1 MSKKD
6 RWLTEI
12 AFITAVLPL
21 IFIAFILKLL
31 PARIPITNI
40 NIVDVKVEYANK
52 YNNLI
57 TGLFCLV
64 PLMIVAISRFIK
76 NKLPEYKNYS
86 AILIMSM
93 VLSVAFSAII
103 IKGLAAQIQNVDDLK
118 SFDFI
123 GFGAVL
129 ICIFIALMGTV
140 TRYRKVGSKFWAI
153 NNRFTRS
160 SASIWK
166 TVHHN
171 AASVQTPVFVF
182 VGVVL
187 SFVRGYPTLIILFS
201 ALFLFI
207 VWTFV
212 HSYIIKS
219 VFEKRRKEN
228 GIEVG
233 GGV

>member
-1 MSKKD
+1 MTKRE

-12 AFITAVLPL
+12 SFITAVLPL

-31 PARIPITNI
+31 PARIPITDI

-64 PLMIVAISRFIK
+64 PLLIVGISRYIK
-76 NKLPEYKNYS
+76 KKIPDYKNYT

-93 VLSVAFSAII
+93 VLSLAFSAII
-103 IKGLAAQIQNVDDLK
+103 IKGLAAQVRNVKDLK
-118 SFDFI
+118 SFDFV

-129 ICIFIALMGTV
+129 ACIFMALMGTV

-153 NNRFTRS
+153 NNRYTRS

-171 AASVQTPVFVF
+171 AASVQTPAFVF
-182 VGVVL
+182 VAVVL
-187 SFVRGYPTLIILFS
+187 SFVRGYATLIIFFS
-201 ALFLFI
+201 ALFVFV
-207 VWTFV
+207 VWTFI
-212 HSYIIKS
+212 HSYLIKT

-228 GIEVG
+228 GIEP

>member
-21 IFIAFILKLL
+21 IFIAFILKLM
-31 PARIPITNI
+31 PTRIPITDI
-40 NIVDVKVEYANK
+40 NLIEVKVEYTNK

-64 PLMIVAISRFIK
+64 PLLIVGISRYIK
-76 NKLPEYKNYS
+76 KKIPDYKNYA

-103 IKGLAAQIQNVDDLK
+103 IKGLTEQIRNIKDLK

-129 ICIFIALMGTV
+129 ACIFMALMGTV
-140 TRYRKVGSKFWAI
+140 TRYRKFGSKVWAI
-153 NNRFTRS
+153 NNRYTRR

-171 AASVQTPVFVF
+171 AAGVQVPVFVF

-187 SFVRGYPTLIILFS
+187 SFVRGYPTLIIFFS
-201 ALFLFI
+201 ALLLFA
-207 VWTFV
+207 VWTFI
-212 HSYIIKS
+212 HSYLIKC

-228 GIEVG
+228 GIEETV
-233 GGV
+233 